1 MFVDFRGS
9 IWGLLRWQW
18 KAALLFAVAST
29 AIVSFEHFF
38 AHHAHHIVLPVTP
51 VAVVGGAIG
60 IFVSF
65 RTNSAYGRWWEGRQL
80 WGRMINSSRHF
91 CTQILTYL
99 PIPEH
104 GADQQPPVPSELQQG
119 MVRRQ
124 IAYVHALRVLLRNQ
138 SLAEDADFGAFVSDK
153 EAERTIAES
162 NPTHALLHTQ
172 MRLLVAESEAGRLDP
187 LRLQSFD
194 ETIRALLDI
203 QGGCERIQKTPFPRS
218 YGFIADRLIMAYG
231 ILLPLGLIGQINN
244 DWIVIPL
251 TILVCLSFALINEVG
266 RVLEDPFT
274 TFWPSLP
281 LSALSKTIEI
291 NLRQRLGDAGLPGLP
306 KQDARGI
313 LM

>member
-18 KAALLFAVAST
+18 KASLVFALASSL
-29 AIVSFEHFF
+29 IVGFEHVF
-38 AHHAHHIVLPVTP
+38 ADHAHHIFLPVAP

-65 RTNSAYGRWWEGRQL
+65 RTNSAYARWWEGRQL

-91 CTQILTYL
+91 CTQVLSYL
-99 PIPEH
+99 PNPEH
-104 GADQQPPVPSELQQG
+104 GADQQPPVPSELQRALI
-119 MVRRQ
+119 RRH
-124 IAYVHALRVLLRNQ
+124 IAYVHALRVLLRNE
-138 SLAEDADFGAFVSDK
+138 SLVDDTDFNAFLPGK

-172 MRLLVAESEAGRLDP
+172 MRLLVAESDAGRLDP

-231 ILLPLGLIGQINN
+231 ILLPLGLVGQISN
-244 DWIVIPL
+244 DWIAIPL
-251 TILVCLSFALINEVG
+251 TLLVCLSFALINEVG

-281 LSALSKTIEI
+281 LSALAKTIEI
-291 NLRQRLGDAGLPGLP
+291 NLRQRLGDANLPESP